1 MHVRIGHTVTIFIT
15 LHMRFI
21 PEIIPHIHIVYTI
34 ADVVHVRES
43 RIHDAIV
50 FKQFLLYI
58 WDKKKIFSYCT
69 LKRNKIYI
77 DVCIASILTK
87 TWYIKIKIKQMILYN
102 THRNEVKH
110 N

>member
-1 MHVRIGHTVTIFIT
+1 MHVRIGHTITIFIT

-43 RIHDAIV
+43 RNHDAIV

-58 WDKKKIFSYCT
+58 WDKKKYFLIA
-69 LKRNKIYI
+69 LKKE
-77 DVCIASILTK
+77 
-87 TWYIKIKIKQMILYN
+87 IKY
-102 THRNEVKH
+102 T
-110 N
+110 